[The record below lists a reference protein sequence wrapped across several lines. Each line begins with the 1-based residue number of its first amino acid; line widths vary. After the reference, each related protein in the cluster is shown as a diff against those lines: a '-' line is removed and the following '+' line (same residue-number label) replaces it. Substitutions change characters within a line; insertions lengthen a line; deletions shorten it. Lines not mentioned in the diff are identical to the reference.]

1 MLLFCFGGVF
11 ALLLLLYYQ
20 ADFSK
25 NPKWVLL
32 HSENYTGTDKRYL
45 PTNYGQA
52 ESSEWKGMRYS
63 TWNPNDPTNDTDV
76 ETMRNERTQQPRI
89 TS

>member
-1 MLLFCFGGVF
+1 
-11 ALLLLLYYQ
+11 
-20 ADFSK
+20 
-25 NPKWVLL
+25 
-32 HSENYTGTDKRYL
+32 
-45 PTNYGQA
+45 
-52 ESSEWKGMRYS
+52 MRYS